1 MTLMSRAEWRVPGA
15 YETLRSLDAPG
26 FAWEYLRRNQ
36 DFLRDRRKLQKDD
49 SRGSLDP
56 GEVQRFTRRWG
67 VRFREHGPAGK
78 PEPDCLGPPRLA
90 KHRCPDL
97 AAVGI
102 I

>member
-1 MTLMSRAEWRVPGA
+1 MSRAEWRVPGA
-15 YETLRSLDAPG
+15 YEPYGRWTRPASPG
-26 FAWEYLRRNQ
+26 NIFDEIQ

-49 SRGSLDP
+49 SRGTLDP
-56 GEVQRFTRRWG
+56 GEVQTFTRRWG

-78 PEPDCLGPPRLA
+78 LEPDCLGPPCLA